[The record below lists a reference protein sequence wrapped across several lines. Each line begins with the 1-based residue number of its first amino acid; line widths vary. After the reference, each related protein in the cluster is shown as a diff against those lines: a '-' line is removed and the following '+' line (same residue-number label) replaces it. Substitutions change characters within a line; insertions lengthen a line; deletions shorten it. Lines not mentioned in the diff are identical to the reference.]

1 MLDFTLGKV
10 AKRGMSLDDSAK
22 LKRALGLPS
31 KSIVQE
37 WKTSGVGGVS
47 CGIIVIRIG
56 SVAGG
61 AVGGKIGAVSPGRC

>member
-1 MLDFTLGKV
+1 M
-10 AKRGMSLDDSAK
+10 
-22 LKRALGLPS
+22 GLHLYCRFSS

-47 CGIIVIRIG
+47 CGMIVIRIG